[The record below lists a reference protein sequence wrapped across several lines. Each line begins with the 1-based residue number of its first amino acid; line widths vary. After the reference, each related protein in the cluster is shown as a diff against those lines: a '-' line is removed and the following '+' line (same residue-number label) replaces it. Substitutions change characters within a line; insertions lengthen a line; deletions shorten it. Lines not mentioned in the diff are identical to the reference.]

1 MRVCANVYVRVR
13 VCLHT
18 AVEARVTAVEARV
31 QELFAE
37 SLKLSPCKQGDM
49 LQ

>member
-18 AVEARVTAVEARV
+18 AVEARVTAVEACV
-31 QELFAE
+31 QLFAE

>member
-13 VCLHT
+13 VCLH
-18 AVEARVTAVEARV
+18 TAVEARV